1 MIVDSHVN
9 LHGEKFADDLE
20 DAIIRAREA
29 GIGPMLNICCHLN
42 DFDDV
47 LKVAHT
53 DPNIWATVG
62 THPHDAKDNPDITAQ
77 DIISLTQDHKVVGI
91 GETGLDYHYDWSPR
105 EVQKANFQA
114 HIDAV
119 HETGLPLVVHT
130 READEDMMQMLQSAY
145 AAKPFNAIM
154 HCYTSGQRLADAAA
168 EMGFYFSVSGIMT
181 FKNAH
186 DVRERIKSMPQDRI
200 MLETDCPY
208 LDLAVDLPAEFRV
221 LAEIGAFAIPMNQKM
236 HAREAL
242 FCFKNGKGLVN
253 PTRIHARIF

>member
-20 DAIIRAREA
+20 ETIARARAA
-29 GIGPMLNICCHLN
+29 GIGPMLNICCHLK
-42 DFDDV
+42 DYEAV
-47 LKVAHT
+47 LKVANM

-62 THPHDAKDNPDITAQ
+62 THPHDAKDNPDIQAK
-77 DIISLTQDHKVVGI
+77 DIIDLTLDPKVVGI

-105 EVQKANFQA
+105 DIQKANFQA

-130 READEDMMQMLQSAY
+130 RESDEDMIDMLQAAY
-145 AAKPFNAIM
+145 AKKPFNAIM
-154 HCYTSGQRLADAAA
+154 HCYTSGQKLADAAS

-186 DVRERIKSMPQDRI
+186 DVRERILTMPKDRI

-208 LDLAVDLPAEFRV
+208 LAPMPYRGRRNEPAYVVEV
-221 LAEIGAFAIPMNQKM
+221 CKALAELFEWSVEDTAAKTTQAFFN
-236 HAREAL
+236 L
-242 FCFKNGKGLVN
+242 FTKAKR
-253 PTRIHARIF
+253 PA

>member
-20 DAIIRAREA
+20 GTIVRAREV
-29 GIGPMLNICCHLN
+29 GVGPMLNICCHLN

-47 LKVAHT
+47 LKVAKT

-62 THPHDAKDNPDITAQ
+62 THPHDAKDNPDVTAQ
-77 DIISLTQDHKVVGI
+77 NIIDLTHDPKVVGI

-105 EVQKANFQA
+105 EIQKANFQA

-130 READEDMMQMLQSAY
+130 READEDMTQMLQSAY
-145 AAKPFNAIM
+145 ARKPFNAIM

-168 EMGFYFSVSGIMT
+168 EMGLILRLFLTG
-181 FKNAH
+181 
-186 DVRERIKSMPQDRI
+186 DVGMNLLMWLKFAER
-200 MLETDCPY
+200 
-208 LDLAVDLPAEFRV
+208 
-221 LAEIGAFAIPMNQKM
+221 
-236 HAREAL
+236 
-242 FCFKNGKGLVN
+242 
-253 PTRIHARIF
+253 

>member
-9 LHGEKFADDLE
+9 LHGEKFADDLDE
-20 DAIIRAREA
+20 TLRRARDA
-29 GIGPMLNICCHLN
+29 GVGPMLNICCRLK
-42 DFDDV
+42 DFEAV
-47 LKVAHT
+47 LKVANL

-62 THPHDAKDNPDITAQ
+62 THPHDAKDNPDIIAK
-77 DIISLTQDHKVVGI
+77 DIVELTTNPKVVGI

-105 EVQKANFQA
+105 DIQKANFRA

-130 READEDMMQMLQSAY
+130 READEDMIKMLQTAY
-145 AAKPFNAIM
+145 AQKPFNAIM

-186 DVRERIKSMPQDRI
+186 DVRDRILTMPRDRI

-208 LDLAVDLPAEFRV
+208 LAPMPYRGRRNEPAYVIEVCKALANLFDWTLEETAEKTTQ
-221 LAEIGAFAIPMNQKM
+221 AFFN
-236 HAREAL
+236 L
-242 FCFKNGKGLVN
+242 FTKA
-253 PTRIHARIF
+253 TRPV